1 MIYSHFLLQVHGAW
15 LPPWFAAQY
24 AHYAE
29 VVAGHWNKQGK
40 PVVQNVLHKVPF
52 HTTCFYFQF
61 QNAFHK

>member
-40 PVVQNVLHKVPF
+40 PVVQNVLHK
-52 HTTCFYFQF
+52 
-61 QNAFHK
+61 A